1 MENDNLHKIDEI
13 LKRTNTDYGTAKEAL
28 EAANGDVLE
37 AIILIENQQ
46 KGRISGSFRGEQIMA
61 QLKDILAKGNATKL
75 TIKKDNDVIINIP
88 ITAGLVSAV
97 VAPFLSAAGITVA
110 LLAKCSVEI
119 TQTDGKII
127 DLGQKVDEGME
138 VVKDAM
144 KDFKKGASNLKDD
157 LKTGTKNM
165 KDDIKTG
172 ADNMKD
178 DIKSGAENMKD
189 DIKNSFDRN
198 SVHF

>member
-127 DLGQKVDEGME
+127 DLGQKVDEGMD